1 LQVLSGII
9 GGHPGVESSVL
20 WATGHV
26 VGDDGQAGFAG
37 QLQVGNPPG
46 QVMFGSGLLEAQG
59 AEVHLILRTHGLP
72 IPGWVDEQISTFEG
86 GCEVNV
92 CANQQFAIHP

>member
-1 LQVLSGII
+1 
-9 GGHPGVESSVL
+9 
-20 WATGHV
+20 
-26 VGDDGQAGFAG
+26 
-37 QLQVGNPPG
+37 
-46 QVMFGSGLLEAQG
+46 MFGSGLLEAQG